1 MNKKLSPKYSDD
13 VKISNIQYR
22 KNVKDNSKVDIN
34 ILLNRV
40 KLQKTEIKKK
50 IFYSIYKHSLRY
62 MYISLSNFFLKI
74 N

>member
-50 IFYSIYKHSLRY
+50 IFTLF
-62 MYISLSNFFLKI
+62 ISTLLGICISAYLIFF
-74 N
+74 